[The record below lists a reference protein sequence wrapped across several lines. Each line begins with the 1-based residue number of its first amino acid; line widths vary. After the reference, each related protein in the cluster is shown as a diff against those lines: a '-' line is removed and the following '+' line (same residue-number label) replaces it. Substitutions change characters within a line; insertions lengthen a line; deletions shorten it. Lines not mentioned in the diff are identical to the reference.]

1 MRTGLITKKLGMSA
15 IYTDDGRHIPV
26 TVLKVDNCQV
36 VSQRTEEKDGYEA
49 IQLGVGVPKVKNV
62 SKPLRGHYA
71 KVKVEP
77 KQKLVE
83 FRVTP
88 DAFIDVGVELTPEH
102 FVIGQYVDVAGI
114 TKGKGF
120 AGAIKR
126 HGFSGMRASHGVSIN
141 HRSLGS
147 TGQCQD
153 PGKVFKGKKMA
164 GQLGDVR
171 VTQQNLK
178 VISTDVDRG
187 LILLKGSVPGAKG
200 GYILVKDAIKLPVP
214 DNVPLPGTVGSVEG
228 AKGND
233 VIVENSTSE
242 DTVLNGVQS
251 VGKE

>member
-1 MRTGLITKKLGMSA
+1 M
-15 IYTDDGRHIPV
+15 
-26 TVLKVDNCQV
+26 
-36 VSQRTEEKDGYEA
+36 
-49 IQLGVGVPKVKNV
+49 
-62 SKPLRGHYA
+62 RGHYA

-83 FRVTP
+83 FRVTS

-164 GQLGDVR
+164 GHLGDVR

-187 LILLKGSVPGAKG
+187 LILVKGSVPGAKG

-214 DNVPLPGTVGSVEG
+214 DNVPLPGTVGSDEG

-242 DTVLNGVQS
+242 DTVINGVQS

>member
-15 IYTDDGRHIPV
+15 IYTDDGGHIPV

-71 KVKVEP
+71 KAKVEP
-77 KQKLVE
+77 KKKLVE

-102 FVIGQYVDVAGI
+102 FVIGQYVDVVGI

-214 DNVPLPGTVGSVEG
+214 DNVPLPGTVDSDEG

-233 VIVENSTSE
+233 VIVENITSE
-242 DTVLNGVQS
+242 DTVINGVQS